1 MIQGKSTGYHLMH
14 YSWIDDMVDALSE
27 FDELVQCPD
36 CGCLTKETSLRCPE
50 CGLFHYNLDELGER
64 EPPPI
69 EQIIVEKPDL
79 NPALYSLNPNSPLPV
94 SEDEEDHPDPTK
106 NWSDSSN
113 DFAFKSDD
121 RPLHIEKSMS
131 PINRGETDE

>member
-1 MIQGKSTGYHLMH
+1 MH
-14 YSWIDDMVDALSE
+14 YSWIDDMVDVLSE

-36 CGCLTKETSLRCPE
+36 CGCLTKDTALRCPE
-50 CGLFHYNLDELGER
+50 CGVFHYNLDELGER

-79 NPALYSLNPNSPLPV
+79 DPSLYSLNPNSPLPV
-94 SEDEEDHPDPTK
+94 PEDEEEHPDPTK

-113 DFAFKSDD
+113 DFAFEFDD
-121 RPLHIEKSMS
+121 MPLQIEKNTSS
-131 PINRGETDE
+131 IDRGETDE

>member
-1 MIQGKSTGYHLMH
+1 
-14 YSWIDDMVDALSE
+14 MVDALSE

-36 CGCLTKETSLRCPE
+36 CGCLTKDTALRCPE

-79 NPALYSLNPNSPLPV
+79 NPALYSLDPNSPLPV
-94 SEDEEDHPDPTK
+94 AEDEEEEHPDPTTD
-106 NWSDSSN
+106 WGESSN
-113 DFAFKSDD
+113 DFAFQSDD
-121 RPLHIEKSMS
+121 RPLHIENNTSS
-131 PINRGETDE
+131 IDRGETDE